1 MSYQTL
7 KSPVNDDPMAFKYVL
22 LGILKTNE
30 QNSIPFL
37 LITWIDLK
45 KKIKNNNN
53 NNKNIT
59 HKLEY
64 IILFICLFFSP
75 LYCPL
80 FSLHTLKTDKSS
92 NTAVSHVLEDL
103 SLDAGFPWTAK
114 KVPSY

>member
-7 KSPVNDDPMAFKYVL
+7 KSPVSDDPMAFKYVF

-45 KKIKNNNN
+45 KIKNNNN
-53 NNKNIT
+53 KKKYNTQARIHNSVY
-59 HKLEY
+59 LS
-64 IILFICLFFSP
+64 FFFP

-103 SLDAGFPWTAK
+103 SLDAGSPWTAK

>member
-45 KKIKNNNN
+45 K
-53 NNKNIT
+53 NK
-59 HKLEY
+59 K
-64 IILFICLFFSP
+64 
-75 LYCPL
+75 
-80 FSLHTLKTDKSS
+80 
-92 NTAVSHVLEDL
+92 
-103 SLDAGFPWTAK
+103 
-114 KVPSY
+114 